1 MKNKSYK
8 FRIYPNT
15 KQEILINKTFGM
27 VRKYWNECVASFNSY
42 DYWYNPKPRYDTAK
56 EFREKYPWAKELS
69 ATPLQQ
75 KFGDFLG
82 TQKQF
87 FNKKRKV
94 PVGRMKFKS
103 KNDSRAS
110 YRVTNDRFKIKGD
123 AVRIQKIGWVKCVFD
138 REVEGRI
145 LSATIS
151 KNSSNQYFVSI
162 VTEQEI
168 RHKPKTNKSIAL
180 DMGILHFCTDNKGN
194 KLANP
199 KFLNQNLDELTKLQ
213 RFLSKK
219 TKGSRRFKKCKLKI
233 ARLHQ
238 KIKNQREHFLD
249 NLSTSL
255 VNNFDKIAVEDLNV
269 QKMLEKGKT
278 NRLSK
283 HISDVSWSKFFEML
297 NYKCDWYGKEL
308 IKVNPMNT
316 SKICSRCG
324 KIKDMPLSQRVYEC
338 SCGLNL
344 DRDHNAAKN
353 ILKLACS

>member
-1 MKNKSYK
+1 MKNKAYK

-15 KQEILINKTFGM
+15 KQKILMNKTFGM

-42 DYWYNPKPRYDTAK
+42 DYWYNPKPRYDTAT

-69 ATPLQQ
+69 HNVLQQ
-75 KFGDFLG
+75 KFRDF
-82 TQKQF
+82 TATKKQF
-87 FNKKRKV
+87 FNKNRKTQL
-94 PVGRMKFKS
+94 GRMKFKS
-103 KNDSRAS
+103 KNVSRAS
-110 YRVTNDRFKIKGD
+110 YRLTNIQFKIKDD
-123 AVRIQKIGWVKCVFD
+123 AIQLQKIGKVKCVYD
-138 REVEGRI
+138 REVLGK
-145 LSATIS
+145 LVSATIS
-151 KNSSNQYFVSI
+151 KNKSNQYFVSI

-168 RHKPKTNKSIAL
+168 EQKPKTNKSTAL
-180 DMGILHFCTDNKGN
+180 DMGISHFYTDDEGN
-194 KLANP
+194 KVENP
-199 KFLNQNLDELTKLQ
+199 KFYIKRQDKIAKLQ

-219 TKGSRRFKKCKLKI
+219 TKGSRRYRRCKLKI

-238 KIKNQREHFLD
+238 KIKNQREHFLH

-278 NRLSK
+278 NQLSK

-316 SKICSRCG
+316 SKTCSRCG
-324 KIKDMPLSQRVYEC
+324 EIKDMPLSQKVYEC
-338 SCGLNL
+338 SCGLEL
-344 DRDHNAAKN
+344 DRDHNAANN